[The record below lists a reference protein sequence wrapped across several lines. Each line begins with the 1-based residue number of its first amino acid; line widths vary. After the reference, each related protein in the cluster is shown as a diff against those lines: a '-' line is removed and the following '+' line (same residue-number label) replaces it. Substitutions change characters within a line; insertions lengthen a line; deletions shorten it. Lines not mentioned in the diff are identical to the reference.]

1 MGESDVH
8 ELALTESIISG
19 VRERVGARKVTR
31 VIVEVGR
38 LAGVVADSLQ
48 FFFAAC
54 IEGTSLEGA
63 TLELIEIPGEARC
76 RQCGRS
82 VAANDFLLECDC
94 GSVDVELLRGQEL
107 LVKAVEVI

>member
-1 MGESDVH
+1 VH

-31 VIVEVGR
+31 VIVEIGK
-38 LAGVVADSLQ
+38 LSGVVPDSLR
-48 FFFAAC
+48 FFFSAC
-54 IEGTSLEGA
+54 IEGTPLEGA
-63 TLELIEIPGEARC
+63 SLELQEIPGAARC
-76 RQCGRS
+76 RRCGGD
-82 VAANDFLLECDC
+82 VTAVDLLLECGC